1 MYMKEK
7 IGRLMAMVC
16 LCALFCTGCGETKKP
31 ESVNGQTIYIS
42 KEGEITLWL
51 VTDFDGADYNIS
63 ELTSM
68 AVKEVSQFN
77 ADRAPEA
84 FVTVEK
90 VEALP
95 DDSGRAAVTY
105 QFGNWQSCTDFIG
118 NELFYG
124 TNQMFYGM
132 VSEALS
138 MGYGSEAILKNV
150 KDNTLYTEEQL
161 KQVSGQYL
169 IVTDVKADIYCPGRV
184 AYISDGASLNED
196 GSVNTFEVEG
206 LAYILLK

>member
-1 MYMKEK
+1 MKEK
-7 IGRLMAMVC
+7 IGWLMAVVC
-16 LCALFCTGCGETKKP
+16 LCAVFCTGCGETKKP
-31 ESVNGQTIYIS
+31 EAVNAQTIYIS

-51 VTDFDGADYNIS
+51 VMDFEGADYNIS

-68 AVKEVSQFN
+68 AVKEVTQFN
-77 ADRAPEA
+77 TGRTQEA
-84 FVTVEK
+84 LVTVEK

-95 DDSGRAAVTY
+95 DNSGRAAVTY
-105 QFGNWQSCTDFIG
+105 QFGSWQSCTDFIG
-118 NELFYG
+118 NDLFYG
-124 TNQMFYGM
+124 TNELFYGA

-150 KDNTLYTEEQL
+150 KDNTIYTGEQL
-161 KQVSGQYL
+161 KQASDQYL
-169 IVTDVKADIYCPGRV
+169 IVTDVKANIYCPGKV
-184 AYISDGASLNED
+184 TYISDGASINED

>member
-1 MYMKEK
+1 MKEK
-7 IGRLMAMVC
+7 IGWLVAVVC
-16 LCALFCTGCGETKKP
+16 LCAIFCTGCGETKKP
-31 ESVNGQTIYIS
+31 ETVNAQTIYIS

-51 VTDFDGADYNIS
+51 VMDFEGVDYKIS

-68 AVKEVSQFN
+68 AVKEVTQFN
-77 ADRAPEA
+77 EGRAQDA
-84 FVTVEK
+84 LVTVEK
-90 VEALP
+90 IEALP
-95 DDSGRAAVTY
+95 DNSGKAAVTY

-118 NELFYG
+118 NDFFYG
-124 TNQMFYGM
+124 TNELFYGM

-150 KDNTLYTEEQL
+150 KDNTLFTGEQL
-161 KQVSGQYL
+161 KQASEQYL
-169 IVTDVKADIYCPGRV
+169 IVTDVKANIYCPGKV
-184 AYISDGASLNED
+184 TYISDGASLNED

>member
-1 MYMKEK
+1 MMKEK
-7 IGRLMAMVC
+7 IGWLVAVVC
-16 LCALFCTGCGETKKP
+16 LCAIFCTGCGETKKP
-31 ESVNGQTIYIS
+31 ETVNAQTIYIS

-51 VTDFDGADYNIS
+51 VMDFEGVDYKIS

-68 AVKEVSQFN
+68 AVREVTQFN
-77 ADRAPEA
+77 EGRAQDA
-84 FVTVEK
+84 LVTVEK
-90 VEALP
+90 IEALP
-95 DDSGRAAVTY
+95 DNSGKAAVTY

-118 NELFYG
+118 NDFFYG
-124 TNQMFYGM
+124 TNELFYGM

-150 KDNTLYTEEQL
+150 KDNTLFTGEQL
-161 KQVSGQYL
+161 KQASDQYL
-169 IVTDVKADIYCPGRV
+169 IVTDVKANIYCPGKV
-184 AYISDGASLNED
+184 TYISDGASLNED